1 MIVIFVIFIVSI
13 KLITFWELRF
23 LVAGSQYNTAVVL
36 DNGAGVIKLGMAG
49 DKMPTLIEP
58 AVYGIP
64 KRYSLQMAGMDNK
77 RDRLYGSS
85 ATAKAGVMQLG
96 E

>member
-1 MIVIFVIFIVSI
+1 MIIIFVMFIVNI
-13 KLITFWELRF
+13 KLITFWELCF
-23 LVAGSQYNTAVVL
+23 LVAGSLYNTAVVL

-49 DKMPTLIEP
+49 DKMPTMIEP
-58 AVYGIP
+58 AVYGVP
-64 KRYSLQMAGMDNK
+64 KRYSLQMAGMDSK
-77 RDRLYGSS
+77 RDRLYCSS